1 MSRIRMLQKSKKVK
15 GRTALYCDMDFLEKL
30 EALAAEREMSLNMF
44 ALSLLEFGVEELEAE
59 AGGGPVK
66 KKRKAK

>member
-1 MSRIRMLQKSKKVK
+1 MSRIRMLKKSKTTK
-15 GRTALYCDMDFLEKL
+15 GRTALYCDMVFLEKL

-44 ALSLLEFGVEELEAE
+44 ALSLLEFAVEELEADE
-59 AGGGPVK
+59 AEKP